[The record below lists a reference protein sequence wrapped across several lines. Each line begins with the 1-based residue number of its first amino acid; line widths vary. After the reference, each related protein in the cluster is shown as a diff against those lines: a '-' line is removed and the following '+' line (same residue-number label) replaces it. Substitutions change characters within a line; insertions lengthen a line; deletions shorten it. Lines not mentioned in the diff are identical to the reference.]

1 MADLIKHKGIVEKID
16 GSHVTV
22 RIVQTSA
29 CSSCSA
35 KGLCNASESKEKLID
50 VYQSQVPCRVGEEV
64 VVCGTTSMGMRA
76 VFLAFGIPLLILL
89 ASLFV
94 SMRMTDDDALLSAY
108 PLLISTDILLKIEQT
123 FLDETDN
130 FYYFKQHTLC
140 FPQTYYSIF
149 CNSCNARCT
158 IGSVSQ

>member
-50 VYQSQVPCRVGEEV
+50 VYQSQVPCRVGEVV

-94 SMRMTDDDALLSAY
+94 SMRMTGDDALLSAVIALCAVIPY
-108 PLLISTDILLKIEQT
+108 YLIICLCKDKLDRTFSFTIEKHNNQ
-123 FLDETDN
+123 
-130 FYYFKQHTLC
+130 
-140 FPQTYYSIF
+140 
-149 CNSCNARCT
+149 
-158 IGSVSQ
+158 

>member
-94 SMRMTDDDALLSAY
+94 SMRMTGDDALLSAVIALCAVVPY
-108 PLLISTDILLKIEQT
+108 YLIIYLCKDKLDRTFSFTIEKHNNQ
-123 FLDETDN
+123 
-130 FYYFKQHTLC
+130 
-140 FPQTYYSIF
+140 
-149 CNSCNARCT
+149 
-158 IGSVSQ
+158 

>member
-1 MADLIKHKGIVEKID
+1 MTDKIKHLGVVEKVD

-50 VYQSQVPCRVGEEV
+50 VYHNQVSCQIGEQV

-76 VFLAFGIPLLILL
+76 VLLAFGLPVLILL
-89 ASLFV
+89 LALFV
-94 SMRMTDDDALLSAY
+94 TMRITDGDALFSALVGLGTMVPY
-108 PLLISTDILLKIEQT
+108 YLIIYVCKDKLNRTFSFTIEKH
-123 FLDETDN
+123 N
-130 FYYFKQHTLC
+130 NH
-140 FPQTYYSIF
+140 
-149 CNSCNARCT
+149 
-158 IGSVSQ
+158 